1 LRHWTALRNDG
12 GCALKN
18 NPIAIIPARSGSKR
32 LPGKNVLPFFGHPML
47 AYSISAALNSGVF
60 GEVIV
65 SSDDPAICRVAEW
78 YGAVSIMRP
87 PSLAT
92 DAASLV
98 DVANHVLNILQGRG
112 IEPEAICQCMPNC
125 PLVRGEDI
133 VEHWRAFKDNQRRF
147 QISVVPYRGV
157 HPHWTLIS
165 DDEQHGRW
173 LYGERYLVRSQD
185 LPKTFCPT
193 GAIWWAR
200 RKDFQEQGA
209 FYGSPFHLAPMDA
222 NRGIDI
228 DDEEDLRLAELLVHG
243 LAARDGARPL
253 EPISHSAFALE
264 NVSA

>member
-1 LRHWTALRNDG
+1 
-12 GCALKN
+12 LKN

-65 SSDDPAICRVAEW
+65 SSNDPAIGRMAEW
-78 YGAVSIMRP
+78 YGAEFVLRP
-87 PSLAT
+87 PHLSTDSAT
-92 DAASLV
+92 LI
-98 DVANHVLNILQGRG
+98 DVAKHVLEALRGRA

-125 PLVRGEDI
+125 PLVRAADI
-133 VEHWRAFKDNQRRF
+133 VEHRRAFQDHHRRF

-157 HPHWTLIS
+157 YPHWALVPN
-165 DDEQHGRW
+165 EEHHGRW
-173 LYGERYLVRSQD
+173 LYGERYLVQSQE

-200 RKDFQEQGA
+200 TKDFLEQSA
-209 FYGSPFHLAPMDA
+209 FYGSPFHLAPIDA

-228 DDEEDLRLAELLVHG
+228 DDEEDLRLAELLVRG
-243 LAARDGARPL
+243 LSARDGASPL
-253 EPISHSAFALE
+253 EPVARPAYALE
-264 NVSA
+264 SVSA